1 MTILVLVICIIL
13 AIIFAASDIFDDY
26 TPAAGAL
33 IGAGISFIVIIILI
47 SCLFYNKNVLPQK
60 IQMYEEE
67 NADIEKKIAN
77 TVEKYMQYEKE
88 VMIEVSPEDDV
99 ITLIAL
105 YPELKADELVKAEM
119 DVYIENNKKIKE
131 MKSKQLRI
139 PLYKFLIFF
148 GH

>member
-1 MTILVLVICIIL
+1 MIILILVISIIL
-13 AIIFAASDIFDDY
+13 AVIFAESDLFDDY
-26 TPAAGAL
+26 TLAAGAL
-33 IGAGISFIVIIILI
+33 IVAGISFAVIIILI
-47 SCLFYNKNVLPQK
+47 GCLFYNKNVLPQK

-131 MKSKQLRI
+131 MRAGILKV
-139 PLYKFLIFF
+139 PMYKFLIFF

>member
-1 MTILVLVICIIL
+1 MITLILVVFIIL
-13 AIIFAASDIFDDY
+13 FIVGLEIDADD
-26 TPAAGAL
+26 AAGTYASL
-33 IGAGISFIVIIILI
+33 AVIPFIGIIIVG
-47 SCLFYNKNVLPQK
+47 CMWFYDANILPHK
-60 IQMYEEE
+60 IQMYQEE
-67 NADIEKKIAN
+67 NADIERKIAN

-88 VMIEVSPEDDV
+88 IMIEVSPEDDV

-105 YPELKADELVKAEM
+105 YPELKADDLVKAEM

-139 PLYKFLIFF
+139 PVYKFLIFF